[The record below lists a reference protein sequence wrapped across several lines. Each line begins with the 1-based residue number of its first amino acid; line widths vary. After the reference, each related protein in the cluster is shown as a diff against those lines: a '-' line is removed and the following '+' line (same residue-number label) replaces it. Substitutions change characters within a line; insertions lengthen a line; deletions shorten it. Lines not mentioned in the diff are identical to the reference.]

1 VSARAYTA
9 GCRQNSYAGSRQ
21 RLIAVARDSRNGAR
35 TPGVPMKS
43 LPSNNAAA
51 KAVAKLTPGAA
62 EPESLKDQARY
73 ALDEARMVLPGIQA
87 LFGFQLIAV
96 FSDRF
101 THALTRTDQLLHLA
115 SVFLV
120 ALAVALVMTPAAY
133 HRQADHQTVDRQFI
147 RLSSTAIT
155 AAMLPLMLAIGW
167 TSTSSP
173 TSSWIAHGRAS
184 PWRLA
189 SPRSSSL
196 YGSCCRTQRR
206 TAAGAVQHRLLGGA
220 EAVQPAVISSLGKT
234 SQNSRP
240 IRGALAI
247 PRSAKHGGCAHNPLL
262 LRAVATNNLKREKV
276 KCADCHPRRR
286 SRSFWSL
293 PPQHFCSAAERKTT

>member
-1 VSARAYTA
+1 
-9 GCRQNSYAGSRQ
+9 
-21 RLIAVARDSRNGAR
+21 
-35 TPGVPMKS
+35 MKS

-155 AAMLPLMLAIGW
+155 AAMLPLMLAIGLDVY
-167 TSTSSP
+167 
-173 TSSWIAHGRAS
+173 IVA
-184 PWRLA
+184 
-189 SPRSSSL
+189 
-196 YGSCCRTQRR
+196 Q
-206 TAAGAVQHRLLGGA
+206 
-220 EAVQPAVISSLGKT
+220 VILDSAWPSV
-234 SQNSRP
+234 
-240 IRGALAI
+240 ALAI
-247 PRSAKHGGCAHNPLL
+247 GITAVFVALWFVLPHSAPYGGRSRPTPAA
-262 LRAVATNNLKREKV
+262 
-276 KCADCHPRRR
+276 RRR
-286 SRSFWSL
+286 
-293 PPQHFCSAAERKTT
+293 